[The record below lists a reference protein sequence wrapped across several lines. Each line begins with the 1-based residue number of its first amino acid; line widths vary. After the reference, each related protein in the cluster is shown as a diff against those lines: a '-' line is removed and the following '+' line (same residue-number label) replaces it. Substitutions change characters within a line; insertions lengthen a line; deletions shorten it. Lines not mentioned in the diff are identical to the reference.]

1 MAKTKFNGWARWIVL
16 GIMVATMVVTFFVR
30 AALVEER
37 LDVMDT
43 RHNTAIHAVEDAH
56 DKDIGYIRED
66 ISDIKTDVKK
76 ILEKL

>member
-1 MAKTKFNGWARWIVL
+1 MAKMNGATKWISL
-16 GIMVATMVVTFFVR
+16 GLFILTMVVAFFVR
-30 AALVEER
+30 AALLEER

-43 RHNTAIHAVEDAH
+43 RHNTAIEAVEQAH